1 VDIFWNGPVN
11 AVRICGVF
19 IVGRGEGGGGGC
31 LGFAGFRAR
40 VLDCREVG
48 FGLELDL
55 VTLVDCEGFVGALGI
70 VEGR

>member
-1 VDIFWNGPVN
+1 
-11 AVRICGVF
+11 
-19 IVGRGEGGGGGC
+19 
-31 LGFAGFRAR
+31 